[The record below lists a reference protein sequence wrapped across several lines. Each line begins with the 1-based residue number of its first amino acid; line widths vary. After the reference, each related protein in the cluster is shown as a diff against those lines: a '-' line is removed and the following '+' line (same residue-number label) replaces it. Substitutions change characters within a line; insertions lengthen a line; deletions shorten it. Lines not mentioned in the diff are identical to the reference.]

1 MGVLGLGYVGIEAQ
15 DAAAWAPFATGF
27 AGMQRLEAGGGA
39 AAYGVDDAGRRLVVM
54 PAGRDG
60 GAFYGWEVA
69 DADALDAMAARIEDR
84 GVAVAQSTA
93 AERALRGVDG
103 MVHCADPAGH
113 RVELFHGLEP
123 AGGGFAPGREMAG
136 FRTGGL
142 GLGHVLVHAPD
153 ADGCAAFYRETLG
166 FRLSDW
172 AKTAF
177 QASFLHCN
185 PRHHSIAVVGAREA
199 RLHHVMV
206 ELNDLNDVG
215 TAYDAALAE
224 NARVAI
230 TLGRHDNDRM
240 VSFYVRTPSGFL
252 LEYGWGG
259 RLIDDATWQ
268 VEEVTRR
275 SIWGHARVGPQ
286 PGASPIGMPAGG
298 G

>member
-1 MGVLGLGYVGIEAQ
+1 MSVLGLGYVGIEAQ

-84 GVAVAQSTA
+84 GVAVVRSTA
-93 AERALRGVDG
+93 AERALRGVDD

-123 AGGGFAPGREMAG
+123 AGGPFAPGREMAG

-153 ADGCAAFYRETLG
+153 ADGCAPR
-166 FRLSDW
+166 S
-172 AKTAF
+172 TA
-177 QASFLHCN
+177 
-185 PRHHSIAVVGAREA
+185 
-199 RLHHVMV
+199 
-206 ELNDLNDVG
+206 
-215 TAYDAALAE
+215 
-224 NARVAI
+224 
-230 TLGRHDNDRM
+230 
-240 VSFYVRTPSGFL
+240 
-252 LEYGWGG
+252 
-259 RLIDDATWQ
+259 
-268 VEEVTRR
+268 RR
-275 SIWGHARVGPQ
+275 SASGSATGRRRRSRRRSCTAIRGTTRSPSSAAARR
-286 PGASPIGMPAGG
+286 ACTT
-298 G
+298 